1 MEKSGNLSLLLLT
14 VASCTVYSSHASI
27 VINEFDY
34 DQVGSDTAEFIELFN
49 SGNDTVS
56 LENYSID
63 LINGSNLS
71 VYRSID
77 LSGFSVSTNDYFVIC
92 GDASLVANCDYSFTS
107 TSGWIQNGSPDA
119 IGLYDDGNLLDFVAY
134 EGVML
139 PYTADDAL
147 TVEDNN
153 GTTVSVSRFFYNN
166 NALDYDLGCITP
178 GSQNI
183 SGSGD
188 CSMSPVGPVSPVP
201 VPAAVWLFSTG
212 LLGLTGLAR
221 RR

>member
-1 MEKSGNLSLLLLT
+1 LQAVPLT
-14 VASCTVYSSHASI
+14 VATLPLSSMNLI
-27 VINEFDY
+27 M
-34 DQVGSDTAEFIELFN
+34 DTAEFIELFN
-49 SGNDTVS
+49 PGNSIIS

-77 LSGFSVSTNDYFVIC
+77 LSGFSINTNDYFVIC

-134 EGVML
+134 EGAIL
-139 PYTADDAL
+139 PYTADNTL
-147 TVEDNN
+147 TVKDNTS
-153 GTTVSVSRFFYNN
+153 GTVSISRFFDNG

-183 SGSGD
+183 VGSGD
-188 CSMSPVGPVSPVP
+188 CSITSVNPVP
-201 VPAAVWLFSTG
+201 VPAAIWLFGTG
-212 LLGLTGLAR
+212 LLGLTGFAR
-221 RR
+221 KK